1 MLMRP
6 RLGAVPDSPTS
17 PWEEAPAPRLFS
29 PLLVALSIVLAALVG
44 LGAGLVLVRASADD
58 TASAGDLPSVL
69 ITPPPPPT
77 AGPVSPPALQFPA
90 PATSVFTLAPPAPS
104 PSPTPTPT
112 PEPEPEPVA
121 VPALRIDPAE
131 GANGQTVTVVGSG
144 WEPFVEV
151 SLEYLDLAGSP
162 TGSTAVAVAD
172 ETGGFATELAA
183 QDPTGTPGD
192 HVVRGTAGDAVG
204 EGVYRALP

>member
-1 MLMRP
+1 
-6 RLGAVPDSPTS
+6 VPDSPTS

-90 PATSVFTLAPPAPS
+90 PATSVFTLAPPAPAPAPR
-104 PSPTPTPT
+104 PSD
-112 PEPEPEPVA
+112 A
-121 VPALRIDPAE
+121 GARAGAGRRAGPADRP
-131 GANGQTVTVVGSG
+131 GRGGR
-144 WEPFVEV
+144 
-151 SLEYLDLAGSP
+151 
-162 TGSTAVAVAD
+162 TAR
-172 ETGGFATELAA
+172 
-183 QDPTGTPGD
+183 P
-192 HVVRGTAGDAVG
+192 
-204 EGVYRALP
+204 